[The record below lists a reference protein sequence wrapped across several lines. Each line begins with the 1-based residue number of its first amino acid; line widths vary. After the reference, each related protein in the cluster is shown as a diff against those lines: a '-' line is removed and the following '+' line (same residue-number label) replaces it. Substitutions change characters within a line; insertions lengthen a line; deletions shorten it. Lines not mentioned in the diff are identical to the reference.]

1 LSVITGR
8 TFCHYFG
15 ENKKTGLGKALAITG
30 LNYLTSKSL
39 KQAMLYVD
47 ADNAPAL
54 AMYQGLGFN

>member
-1 LSVITGR
+1 VDP
-8 TFCHYFG
+8 

-30 LNYLTSKSL
+30 LNYLNSKSL